1 MLDKLA
7 DKFSPKVAAL
17 LALPVLLVLSMP
29 FAFISG
35 AFSIIVTDNVAVG
48 WTVGIIVA
56 AIFGLWAS
64 FGMYRLSS
72 EVQEEK
78 GQEDVALNL

>member
-29 FAFISG
+29 FAFITG
-35 AFSIIVTDNVAVG
+35 AFSIIMTDNVTVG
-48 WTVGIIVA
+48 WTVGIVVA
-56 AIFGLWAS
+56 TIFGLWAS
-64 FGMYRLSS
+64 FGMYKLSS

-78 GQEDVALNL
+78 GAEDVAY

>member
-7 DKFSPKVAAL
+7 DTFSPKVTAL

-35 AFSIIVTDNVAVG
+35 AFSIILTDSVTVG

-56 AIFGLWAS
+56 TIFGLWAS

-72 EVQEEK
+72 EVQTEK
-78 GQEDVALNL
+78 GADDVALNL

>member
-1 MLDKLA
+1 MLEKLA

-17 LALPVLLVLSMP
+17 LALPALLVLSMP

-35 AFSIIVTDNVAVG
+35 AYSIIVTDNVVVGWAVG
-48 WTVGIIVA
+48 IVVA
-56 AIFGLWAS
+56 TIFGLW
-64 FGMYRLSS
+64 GTLGIYKLSG

-78 GQEDVALNL
+78 GQEDVALSL